1 MPGSKHY
8 QITRL
13 PKFVLVIVACL
24 MCIAKPTTRSVDENN
39 KDEREKITKT
49 EGPFKS
55 PDDKESDTTGIPQKI
70 IARPII
76 RSINI
81 SGNTLVATS
90 AIKTKIPFEIGD
102 AFDTR
107 KAATIIKAIYR
118 LGYFTNIQV
127 ATEENSSGG
136 INLFITVTEKD
147 RISALT
153 FDGNKNYSTE
163 KLRKKLELSRIRT
176 LDERELINIAE
187 QIKKAYREK
196 SYHHTEVTG
205 TLVPAKDGSK
215 EAHFEI
221 QEGTTTTVKC
231 VKFRGNAHIP
241 DDYLRAQ
248 LFTREDWIFGII
260 DKSGTYH
267 PDAILQDRYT
277 LENLYQSSGFLAAR
291 VTDVITDEKT
301 DGTMNITF
309 VIDEGDPYVIS
320 KVEAPGNDI
329 LSEQQL
335 LASIPL
341 YQGQLYSKN
350 LVRSAMDQLRTIWGE
365 YGYIY
370 ADVQPAIRPDEKTK
384 TVEISFRS
392 DLGKCIHVNRID
404 IVGNFKTIDKVIRRE
419 ILFDEGDLLTKNLME
434 ESKRR
439 LQLLGYFDQK
449 DGVNWRI
456 IKKDEDEAD
465 LELIVKEVGTGRIM
479 CQAGYGMQNDSQ
491 SPTGG
496 FSIGGSV
503 SNSNFRGAGIRY
515 GLNGNY
521 AVNSK
526 AVDAFIS
533 DEWLFDR
540 PISGSLSAYLRDS
553 IYEDFEQTIN
563 EPAERTV
570 GGTLHTGF
578 RVEKLNFMQVGL
590 SLGQED
596 ISYSSSTRAKERFAD
611 RALQNSLQLQ
621 IDRSFQPGSVLWVGG
636 NLSQDFRDHPTYPSS
651 GYFWNFDT
659 KIGLPYSSSCFSF
672 VKAGIDANWY
682 TPIIQQHGLVFHIHG
697 FGGLIE
703 RIKDRAIPYREL
715 FHIGGPM
722 SVRGFNYGQIG
733 PQMLGSSLGG
743 SRAFFLNFELL
754 FPITSDGNMRGWLFY
769 DGGTSWDTPD
779 SNCIPPEFLSNNAFE
794 YRHSVG
800 FGFSVQSPQPIRVDW
815 GFKLDRKKR
824 RGENIMEVHFSSAR
838 AF

>member
-8 QITRL
+8 QLTRL
-13 PKFVLVIVACL
+13 PKIVLVIVACL
-24 MCIAKPTTRSVDENN
+24 MCIAKPTTRPIDQISN
-39 KDEREKITKT
+39 KAKGDLQRKDTERKI
-49 EGPFKS
+49 E
-55 PDDKESDTTGIPQKI
+55 DREQKEISEQQKI
-70 IARPII
+70 VTRPPIKKI
-76 RSINI
+76 SI
-81 SGNTLVATS
+81 SGNSLVATS

-102 AFDTR
+102 PFDTR
-107 KAATIIKAIYR
+107 KTPSMIKAIYR
-118 LGYFTNIQV
+118 LGYFTNVQV
-127 ATEENSSGG
+127 ATENHPQAG
-136 INLFITVTEKD
+136 IILFIIVTEKD

-153 FDGNKNYSTE
+153 FEGNSNYATE

-187 QIKKAYREK
+187 QIKKAYAEK
-196 SYHHTEVTG
+196 SYHHAEVTG
-205 TLVPAKDGSK
+205 TLVSAKDGSK
-215 EAHFEI
+215 EAHFI
-221 QEGTTTTVKC
+221 IKEGATTTVKR
-231 VKFRGNAHIP
+231 VKFKGNSHIP

-248 LFTREDWIFGII
+248 LFTREDWLLGII

-267 PDAILQDRYT
+267 PDAVLQDRYT
-277 LENLYQSSGFLAAR
+277 LENIYQSSGFLAAR
-291 VTDVITDEKT
+291 VTDVVTDEKP

-309 VIDEGDPYVIS
+309 VIDEGEPYYIS
-320 KVEAPGNDI
+320 KIEAPGNDI
-329 LSEQQL
+329 LSEQQIL
-335 LASIPL
+335 SAIPL
-341 YQGQLYSKN
+341 YKGQLYSKN
-350 LVRSAMDQLRTIWGE
+350 LIRSTMDKLRTIWGE

-384 TVEISFRS
+384 TVEIAFHS
-392 DLGKCIHVNRID
+392 DLGNCIHVNRID
-404 IVGNFKTIDKVIRRE
+404 IVGNHKTIDKVIRRE
-419 ILFDEGDLLTKNLME
+419 ILFDEGDLLTKNIME

-456 IKKDEDEAD
+456 IKKDEETAD
-465 LELIVKEVGTGRIM
+465 LELFVKEVGTGRIM

-496 FSIGGSV
+496 FSIGGSI
-503 SNSNFRGAGIRY
+503 SNTNFRGSGIRY

-533 DEWLFDR
+533 NEWLFDR
-540 PISGSLSAYLRDS
+540 PISGSVNAYLRDS
-553 IYEDFEQTIN
+553 TYEDFEQTVD
-563 EPAERTV
+563 EPMERTA
-570 GGTLHTGF
+570 GGAIHTGF
-578 RVEKLNFMQVGL
+578 RVERLDFMHVGL
-590 SLGQED
+590 ALGHED
-596 ISYSSSTRAKERFAD
+596 ISYSTSTRAKERFAD
-611 RALQNSLQLQ
+611 SNMQRSLQLQ
-621 IDRSFQPGSVLWVGG
+621 IDRSFQPGSILWVGG
-636 NLSQDFRDHPTYPSS
+636 NLSQDFRDHPTYPTT

-659 KIGLPYSSSCFSF
+659 KIGLPYASSCFSF
-672 VKAGIDANWY
+672 IKMGIDANWY
-682 TPIIQQHGLVFHIHG
+682 TPLIQQYGLVFHIHG

-703 RIKDRAIPYREL
+703 RIKRRAIPYREL
-715 FHIGGPM
+715 FHIGGPL

-743 SRAFFLNFELL
+743 SRAFFVNFELL

-779 SNCIPPEFLSNNAFE
+779 SSCIPPEFLSNNAFE